1 MTTGYTIYMSST
13 YVSKPKELERIKP
26 KLYIFDLD
34 GCIANSDDFILTNEE
49 AFKKDPGIC
58 DRLGPGF
65 RGKLTK
71 ENKKLFSEAYLADH
85 QLEIEPYKGILDLF
99 VRMSQITNT
108 AIITSRVPLMSA
120 CTIEWLEYVVSMYY
134 GKPTWRQMRY
144 KLFFNELK
152 EKSLAYKKRL
162 FEELRKEY
170 DIELIVDDH
179 PEIADYAKSKGIVCL
194 VPATGYK
201 DLNGNDLM
209 VAGKKCLRPATGR
222 KRKIEND
229 NL

>member
-1 MTTGYTIYMSST
+1 MSSK
-13 YVSKPKELERIKP
+13 YVSKPKELKSYKQKI
-26 KLYIFDLD
+26 YVFDLD

-49 AFKKDPGIC
+49 AFKKDPSIC

-85 QLEIEPYKGILDLF
+85 QLEIEPYYGILDLF
-99 VRMSQITNT
+99 VRMSQMSNT

-120 CTIEWLEYVVSMYY
+120 CTIEWLEHVITERY
-134 GKPTWRQMRY
+134 GKTVWRQLSY

-152 EKSLAYKKRL
+152 EKSLAYKKRIIEQL
-162 FEELRKEY
+162 MQTY
-170 DIELIVDDH
+170 DIALIVDDH
-179 PEIADYAKSKGIVCL
+179 PEIANYAKSKGLVCL

-222 KRKIEND
+222 KRKTEND
-229 NL
+229 NLQKK